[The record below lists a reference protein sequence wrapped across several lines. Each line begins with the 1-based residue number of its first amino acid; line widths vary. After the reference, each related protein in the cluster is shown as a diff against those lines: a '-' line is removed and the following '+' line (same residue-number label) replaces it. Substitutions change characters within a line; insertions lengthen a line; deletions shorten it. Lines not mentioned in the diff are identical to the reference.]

1 MTNKK
6 LILQIDFRLGLP
18 IYIQIV
24 NQIQAQIVGG
34 ILKPGDQLPTVRAL
48 AEELRVNFNTV
59 ARAYRMLDE
68 ARIIST
74 QQGRGT
80 YITEIPPPKVTEKL
94 RKEALEALTQR
105 YINEASRLDFSKDE
119 ISEIVKNQLTTWQ
132 AEVEQSQ
139 HKTKEFESEWKRR
152 ISKWNQSLSSQW

>member
-6 LILQIDFRLGLP
+6 LILQIDFRSGLP

-24 NQIQAQIVGG
+24 NQVQAQIASG

-59 ARAYRMLDE
+59 ARAYRILDE

-80 YITEIPPPKVTEKL
+80 FITEIPPPKITEKL
-94 RKEALEALTQR
+94 RREALEALTER
-105 YINEASRLDFSKDE
+105 YLAEAIRLDFSKDE
-119 ISEIVKNQLTTWQ
+119 ITEIIKDQIKAWNDSIDK
-132 AEVEQSQ
+132 ARNEP
-139 HKTKEFESEWKRR
+139 KEFENE
-152 ISKWNQSLSSQW
+152 

>member
-6 LILQIDFRLGLP
+6 LILQIDFRSGLP

-24 NQIQAQIVGG
+24 NQVQAQIASG
-34 ILKPGDQLPTVRAL
+34 ILTPGHQLPTVRAL

-59 ARAYRMLDE
+59 ARAYRILDE

-80 YITEIPPPKVTEKL
+80 YIIEIPPPKITEKL
-94 RKEALEALTQR
+94 RREALEALTER
-105 YINEASRLDFSKDE
+105 YITEARRLDFSKDE
-119 ISEIVKNQLTTWQ
+119 ITEIIKDQLKTWNIGT
-132 AEVEQSQ
+132 EKDRNE
-139 HKTKEFESEWKRR
+139 TKEFEAE
-152 ISKWNQSLSSQW
+152 

>member
-6 LILQIDFRLGLP
+6 LLLQIDFRSGLP
-18 IYIQIV
+18 IYTQIV
-24 NQIQAQIVGG
+24 NQVQAQVVGG

-59 ARAYRMLDE
+59 ARAYRILDV

-80 YITEIPPPKVTEKL
+80 YITEVPPPKVTEQL
-94 RKEALEALTQR
+94 RKESLEVLTQR
-105 YINEASRLDFSKDE
+105 FISEAMRLDFSKTE
-119 ISEIVKNQLTTWQ
+119 IHQTIKEQLKVWKDSE
-132 AEVEQSQ
+132 ESDSEQ
-139 HKTKEFESEWKRR
+139 
-152 ISKWNQSLSSQW
+152 

>member
-1 MTNKK
+1 MINKK
-6 LILQIDFRLGLP
+6 LILQIDFRSGLP

-24 NQIQAQIVGG
+24 NQVQAQVAAG

-59 ARAYRMLDE
+59 ARAYRILDE

-80 YITEIPPPKVTEKL
+80 YITEIPPPQVTEKL
-94 RKEALEALTQR
+94 RKESLEALTQR
-105 YINEASRLDFSKDE
+105 YISEAMRLDFSKAE
-119 ISEIVKNQLTTWQ
+119 ITEIIKDQLKAWKVG
-132 AEVEQSQ
+132 VEQSRNE
-139 HKTKEFESEWKRR
+139 TKEFESE
-152 ISKWNQSLSSQW
+152 